1 MKALD
6 CRQPLI
12 DFADERFI
20 QICHK
25 CERQQ
30 ISWVSFVLHISRFP
44 FFGLILAIRT
54 VRVCFWGFWSWND
67 MICYKI
73 VDYQL
78 QEACPCWFDGNYICS
93 EQPQTKSVSCIY
105 DSCVN
110 VKTKKQANLLVL
122 LKTKQFAYRHEQ
134 IWYQNHI
141 NIQPL
146 PKHKSWSLTVSP

>member
-12 DFADERFI
+12 DFTDQRFI
-20 QICHK
+20 QIRHK

-30 ISWVSFVLHISRFP
+30 ILGVSFILHISRFP

-54 VRVCFWGFWSWND
+54 IRVCFWGFRSWND

-78 QEACPCWFDGNYICS
+78 QEACSCWFDGNYICS
-93 EQPQTKSVSCIY
+93 EQPQTKGVSCIN

-110 VKTKKQANLLVL
+110 VKNLVEQANLQTICLSSWTNTIPESH
-122 LKTKQFAYRHEQ
+122 KYSKR
-134 IWYQNHI
+134 
-141 NIQPL
+141 
-146 PKHKSWSLTVSP
+146 KSWSHSP